1 MWGLRPAGPH
11 STFYGLLPPS
21 PELGCSKCALP
32 PPSVTLMIPKRFG
45 GQLYSEQVRNVS
57 QTDTLVV
64 LCSDPQQAFCD
75 VLRHSHPL
83 HSMAAMKKA
92 AMKATRKEGLTIS
105 TGSSGF
111 VFGPRSI
118 AQSILFGFS
127 FFFALG
133 RGVSLGLPGGPRKSP
148 KPRRMALGCLPGY
161 HGARGARAQ
170 NIKINICCGALSSGR
185 ALGPVDVDS
194 FSAPLFCRGL
204 IVVQRSR
211 AGDHSRL
218 SLLIW
223 PPSPRSKAM
232 KTGMKKAAAPAAEA
246 PKKAMKKAMKANK

>member
-21 PELGCSKCALP
+21 PDLGCSKCALP
-32 PPSVTLMIPKRFG
+32 PPSVTLTIPKRFG
-45 GQLYSEQVRNVS
+45 GQFYSEQVRNVS

-118 AQSILFGFS
+118 AQSILFGFHFVLLLWVVVCPWGFREGPGS
-127 FFFALG
+127 RRNPDGWPWGAS
-133 RGVSLGLPGGPRKSP
+133 RGTTEPAGPG
-148 KPRRMALGCLPGY
+148 
-161 HGARGARAQ
+161 H
-170 NIKINICCGALSSGR
+170 KI
-185 ALGPVDVDS
+185 
-194 FSAPLFCRGL
+194 
-204 IVVQRSR
+204 
-211 AGDHSRL
+211 
-218 SLLIW
+218 
-223 PPSPRSKAM
+223 
-232 KTGMKKAAAPAAEA
+232 
-246 PKKAMKKAMKANK
+246 